1 MRIVAPVMPR
11 HFDEAQ
17 AIDISKYED
26 VNLIEWRA
34 DFLPKDEIVSVAPAI
49 FEKFAGKEIIF
60 TLRTVQEGGNITL
73 SSQEY
78 VDIIKE
84 INAIYN
90 PDYIDFEYFTH
101 KSVFQEMLDFPNL
114 ILSYH
119 NFEETPENL
128 MEAFSEMTKLAP
140 RVVKIAVMPQ
150 SEQDVLDLMNY
161 TRGFKTLNPEQ
172 EFATISMGKLG
183 RLSRFAGDVIGS
195 SWTYV
200 SLDHVSGPGQV
211 TLNDMKRIIEVLEM
225 DISN

>member
-1 MRIVAPVMPR
+1 
-11 HFDEAQ
+11 
-17 AIDISKYED
+17 
-26 VNLIEWRA
+26 
-34 DFLPKDEIVSVAPAI
+34 
-49 FEKFAGKEIIF
+49 
-60 TLRTVQEGGNITL
+60 
-73 SSQEY
+73 
-78 VDIIKE
+78 
-84 INAIYN
+84 
-90 PDYIDFEYFTH
+90 IDFEYFTH

>member
-34 DFLPKDEIVSVAPAI
+34 DFLPKDEIVAVAPAI

-225 DISN
+225 DVSN